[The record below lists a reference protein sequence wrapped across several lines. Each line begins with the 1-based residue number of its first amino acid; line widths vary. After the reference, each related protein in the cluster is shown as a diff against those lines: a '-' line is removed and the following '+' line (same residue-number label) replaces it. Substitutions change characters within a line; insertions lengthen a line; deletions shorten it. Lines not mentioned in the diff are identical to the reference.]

1 MKRIAASLVAVLA
14 SISAGCATL
23 PGIQQSPPILALDAV
38 APPARTAECIVA
50 EVTQAGE
57 DFSILR
63 PPWDPPASQKVGEDY
78 RVLLVGPGGGSALSE
93 VTVSP
98 AGTGSRVE
106 VRAKP
111 WDSQAAFLDAVRK
124 CGKAG

>member
-1 MKRIAASLVAVLA
+1 MKTFAASLVGVLA
-14 SISAGCATL
+14 SFSTSCATL
-23 PGIQQSPPILALDAV
+23 PGIQQSPPILALEA
-38 APPARTAECIVA
+38 ATPPARTADCIVA

-63 PPWDPPASQKVGEDY
+63 PPWDPPASQKLGEDY
-78 RVLLVGPGGGSALSE
+78 RVLLIGPGGGSALSE
-93 VTVSP
+93 VTVTP
-98 AGTGSRVE
+98 AGPGSRVE

-111 WDSQAAFLDAVRK
+111 WDSQAAFLDAVKK

>member
-1 MKRIAASLVAVLA
+1 MKTVAASLVAVLA
-14 SISAGCATL
+14 SFSTGCATL
-23 PGIQQSPPILALDAV
+23 PGIQQSPPILALDA
-38 APPARTAECIVA
+38 ATPPARTADCIVA
-50 EVTQAGE
+50 EVTQAGD

-63 PPWDPPASQKVGEDY
+63 PPWDPPASRKVGEDY
-78 RVLLVGPGGGSALSE
+78 LVLLVGPGGGSALSE

-98 AGTGSRVE
+98 AGAGSRVE
-106 VRAKP
+106 VRAKS

>member
-1 MKRIAASLVAVLA
+1 MKRVAASLVASLA
-14 SISAGCATL
+14 SISTGCATL
-23 PGIQQSPPILALDAV
+23 PGIQQSPPVLVLEAA
-38 APPARTAECIVA
+38 APPARTADCIVA

-98 AGTGSRVE
+98 AGAGSHVE
-106 VRAKP
+106 VRTKP
-111 WDSQAAFLDAVRK
+111 WDSQGAFLDAVGK